1 MPGLDVKSHRDEIA
15 GCSGWLRAGFIALLL
30 AGCATA
36 PPAPL
41 VVEPEI
47 VRPVVVVER
56 AQVELVATLDLLK
69 AGNLRQ
75 AEVNLEEIIKARGDI
90 AEAHFNL
97 GWVRHGLGKYVQA
110 IGHFEDGLRLR
121 PGDAQALNQ
130 MALSQREAGRFKE
143 AEGTWRQAIALHPAN
158 DRMNL
163 NLGILYEIYLGQP
176 AQALAQYRAY
186 QAKQKA
192 TDPKVAAWI
201 ALLER
206 QGGKP

>member
-1 MPGLDVKSHRDEIA
+1 MVRRFQV
-15 GCSGWLRAGFIALLL
+15 RAAFVALMLS
-30 AGCATA
+30 GCATT
-36 PPAPL
+36 PPAPV

>member
-1 MPGLDVKSHRDEIA
+1 MPGLDAEYLRQD
-15 GCSGWLRAGFIALLL
+15 CSGRAGWLRAGLAAVVL
-30 AGCATA
+30 AGCATTPQA
-36 PPAPL
+36 PV

-97 GWVRHGLGKYVQA
+97 GWVRHGLGKYALAV
-110 IGHFEDGLRLR
+110 GHFEDGLRLR
-121 PGDAQALNQ
+121 PGDAQALN
-130 MALSQREAGRFKE
+130 MLALSQREAGRFKDSE
-143 AEGTWRQAIALHPAN
+143 ATYRRAIALHPAS
-158 DRMNL
+158 DRLNL
-163 NLGILYEIYLGQP
+163 NLGILYEIYLAQP
-176 AQALAQYRAY
+176 ALALEQYRAY
-186 QAKQKA
+186 QAKQKTA
-192 TDPKVAAWI
+192 DPKVAAWI

-206 QGGKP
+206 QGEKR